1 MKIRNFALSLMMLP
15 LLTGASAKAEDVIIQ
30 ALYASQSGY
39 QEDELRALASLFKD
53 LTGIGVKIVMTDPQQ
68 RLQNIADPESA
79 YDVITFDQL
88 QLAALEKKGLL
99 APLDDYLTAAM
110 RKDLAPALLKAFKDQ
125 KKTWGVPFLVN
136 VQLFFYNEAMLE
148 KVGLKA
154 APATLEEMAEQ
165 MTLLKKKGVAQH
177 PWTDAWRQS
186 EGLVA
191 EFTWLIGAFGG
202 ELFDEDG
209 KPAFDGEAGNRA
221 LEFMVMLIE
230 KELADPNILTN
241 DEIAAKDAFLRGD
254 AAFTSNW
261 AFLAGLLHTEA
272 DADIKD
278 QAKSALLPVSRT
290 IAAKS
295 ATVAAL
301 QGIGIAAKSAQ
312 KDAAWKWIQF
322 FTSPLVQRA
331 YAAEMPVWT
340 SAQTNGSV
348 NFLDP
353 TMSLKRTQLET
364 AHFRPKL
371 ANYAEVSA
379 ILQRNLYAALKQ
391 ELAPSDALK
400 TAKTEIA
407 ALNHAAPKD
416 DAEE

>member
-15 LLTGASAKAEDVIIQ
+15 LLTGASAKAENVTIQ

-39 QEDELRALASLFKD
+39 QEDELKALASLFKD

-88 QLAALEKKGLL
+88 QLAALTKKGLL

-209 KPAFDGEAGNRA
+209 KPAFDDEAGLRA

-230 KELADPNILTN
+230 KELVDPNILTN

-261 AFLAGLLHTEA
+261 AFLAGLLHTAA
-272 DADIKD
+272 DEEIKD
-278 QAKSALLPVSRT
+278 QAKAALLPVSRT

-295 ATVAAL
+295 STVAAL

-312 KDAAWKWIQF
+312 KDAAWKWVQF
-322 FTSPLVQRA
+322 FTSPLTQRA
-331 YAAEMPVWT
+331 YAAEIPVWT

-379 ILQRNLYAALKQ
+379 ILQRTLYAALTQ
-391 ELAPSDALK
+391 ELTPSDALK
-400 TAKTEIA
+400 TAAAEIK
-407 ALNHAAPKD
+407 ALAPKD
-416 DAEE
+416 AAEE

>member
-15 LLTGASAKAEDVIIQ
+15 LLTGASAKAENVTIQ

-39 QEDELRALASLFKD
+39 QEDELKALASLFKD
-53 LTGIGVKIVMTDPQQ
+53 LTSIGVKIVMADPQQ

-88 QLAALEKKGLL
+88 QLAALMKQGAL

-230 KELADPNILTN
+230 KELVDPNILTN
-241 DEIAAKDAFLRGD
+241 DEIAAKDAFLRGE

-261 AFLAGLLHTEA
+261 TFLTGLLHTA
-272 DADIKD
+272 AGADIKD
-278 QAKSALLPVSRT
+278 QANVALLPVSRT

-295 ATVAAL
+295 STVAAL
-301 QGIGIAAKSAQ
+301 QGIGITAKSAQ

-322 FTSPLVQRA
+322 FTSSLVQRA

-340 SAQTNGSV
+340 SAQTNGGL
-348 NFLDP
+348 NFLDA
-353 TMSLKRTQLET
+353 TMPLKRSQLET

-371 ANYAEVSA
+371 ANYADVSA

-391 ELAPSDALK
+391 ELTPSDTLK
-400 TAKTEIA
+400 TAAAEIK
-407 ALNHAAPKD
+407 ALAPKD
-416 DAEE
+416 AAEE